1 MRQTK
6 DQEDSTFRVCANEK
20 YNNNAMH
27 KKSKQTNTAVK
38 IEKWGMKREKK
49 NTVE

>member
-6 DQEDSTFRVCANEK
+6 DEEDSTFRLCADIS
-20 YNNNAMH
+20 

-38 IEKWGMKREKK
+38 IEKTNERRKK
-49 NTVE
+49 